1 MIVRDEIR
9 KLIQKFPAV
18 AKAMTD
24 KDFTVEIPENKVY
37 GDYATNVALIL
48 AKKQGK
54 NPKEV
59 ADKLVSD
66 FETLSAGRQIRNSD
80 FLEKVEVMNGFINFF
95 LKKEFLQ
102 EQIKK
107 IIKQGKKFG
116 QSKIGKDKKVQIEF
130 ISSNPTGPLTVAN
143 GRGGPMGDVL
153 ANIFSAT
160 GHKTEKEFYVN
171 NAGVQIAVLGHSILK
186 DEQAQYKGRYINELA
201 ERISAQGGDPYE
213 VGKKAAEIIV
223 KEMIR
228 KTTDKLG
235 INYDKWF
242 FESDL
247 HKKNLPD
254 KIIKILKEKNLL
266 YESEGATWFKS
277 TNFGDNRDR
286 VLIKKDGMKTY
297 LANDIAYHYNKFQE
311 RKFDKVI
318 NIWGA
323 DHHGDVPG
331 LMAGVEAIGHK
342 GKLEILLTQF
352 ISVIE
357 KGEKVKMS
365 KRLGTFIAMD
375 ELLEAVGPDVVR
387 FFFLMHSAD
396 KQMDFDLDLAKEKS
410 EKNPVYYVQYAY
422 ARISSILKKSGS
434 LSLNLRKINLLI
446 HFSETELIK
455 KIIKLPEVIED
466 TAKDYQVHRLTTYAV
481 ELASAFHRFYTDC
494 RVLGEKKEL
503 EQARLALI
511 KATKIVLENVL
522 NLMGIS
528 KPEKM

>member
-1 MIVRDEIR
+1 MTIKDEIR
-9 KLIQKFPAV
+9 SLISKNIKEKVDFAV
-18 AKAMTD
+18 
-24 KDFTVEIPENKVY
+24 EGPENKNY

-54 NPKEV
+54 NPKEI

-66 FETLSAGRQIRNSD
+66 FDIQNSK
-80 FLEKVEVMNGFINFF
+80 FLDKAEALNGFINFY

-102 EQIKK
+102 EQIKE
-107 IIKQGKKFG
+107 IIKQGKEYG
-116 QSKIGKDKKVQIEF
+116 QSKIGKGKNAQIEF

-153 ANIFSAT
+153 ANIFSAA
-160 GHKTEKEFYVN
+160 GYKTEREFYVN

-186 DEQAQYKGRYINELA
+186 DEQAQYKGEYIDKLA
-201 ERISAQGGDPYE
+201 GRIEEKDPYQA
-213 VGKKAAEIIV
+213 GQKAAEIIV

-235 INYDKWF
+235 INYNNWF

-266 YESEGATWFKS
+266 YESEGAAWFKS

-422 ARISSILKKSGS
+422 ARINSILRKAKSYFIEK
-434 LSLNLRKINLLI
+434 LDLLN
-446 HFSETELIK
+446 HQSEKELIK
-455 KIIKLPEVIED
+455 YLIKLPEIIED
-466 TAKDYQVHRLTTYAV
+466 TVKDYQVHRLTTYAV
-481 ELASAFHRFYTDC
+481 ELAGAFHRFYTDC

-522 NLMGIS
+522 DLMGIS
-528 KPEKM
+528 KPERM

>member
-1 MIVRDEIR
+1 MIVRSEIR

-54 NPKEV
+54 NLKEV

-66 FETLSAGRQIRNSD
+66 FDIRNSD
-80 FLEKVEVMNGFINFF
+80 FLDKIEMMNGFINFF

-102 EQIKK
+102 EQIKE
-107 IIKQGKKFG
+107 IIKQGKKYG
-116 QSKIGKDKKVQIEF
+116 QSKIGKGKKAQIEF

-153 ANIFSAT
+153 ANIFSAA
-160 GHKTEKEFYVN
+160 GYKTEREFYVN

-186 DEQAQYKGRYINELA
+186 DEQAQYKGEYIDKLA
-201 ERISAQGGDPYE
+201 GRISAQGEDPYE

-254 KIIKILKEKNLL
+254 KIIKILKEKKLL
-266 YESEGATWFKS
+266 YEDEGAIWFKS

-410 EKNPVYYVQYAY
+410 EKNPVYYIQYAY
-422 ARISSILKKSGS
+422 ARTNSILRKAKSHFVEK
-434 LSLNLRKINLLI
+434 LDLLN
-446 HFSETELIK
+446 HQSEKELIK
-455 KIIKLPEVIED
+455 CLIKLPEIIED

-503 EQARLALI
+503 EQARLTLV

-522 NLMGIS
+522 SLMGIS

>member
-1 MIVRDEIR
+1 MTIKDQINEII
-9 KLIQKFPAV
+9 KNAASSYIPTSV
-18 AKAMTD
+18 GTTED
-24 KDFTVEIPENKVY
+24 KNFTVEIPENKEY
-37 GDYATNVALIL
+37 GDYAVNIALIL
-48 AKKQGK
+48 AKKQGR
-54 NPKEV
+54 NPMEI
-59 ADKLVSD
+59 ADEIKSKIQSD
-66 FETLSAGRQIRNSD
+66 IFEKIEIVNP
-80 FLEKVEVMNGFINFF
+80 GFINLF
-95 LKKEFLQ
+95 LKSEFLQ
-102 EQIKK
+102 NQVKT

-116 QSKIGKDKKVQIEF
+116 QSEIGKGKKVQIEF
-130 ISSNPTGPLTVAN
+130 ISCNPTGPLTVAN

-171 NAGVQIAVLGHSILK
+171 NTGVQIEVLGHSILK
-186 DEQAQYKGRYINELA
+186 DEQAQYKGEYINKLA
-201 ERISAQGGDPYE
+201 EQIKEKDAYL
-213 VGKKAAEIIV
+213 VGKKAAEIII
-223 KEMIR
+223 KEMIK
-228 KTTDKLG
+228 KTVDKLN
-235 INYDKWF
+235 IKYDKWF

-254 KIIKILKEKNLL
+254 KIIKILKEKKLL

-277 TNFGDNRDR
+277 TDFGDNRDR
-286 VLIKKDGMKTY
+286 VLIKKDKMKTY

-365 KRLGTFIAMD
+365 KRLGTFIPMD
-375 ELLEAVGPDVVR
+375 ELLEAVSLDVVR

-410 EKNPVYYVQYAY
+410 DKNPVYYVQYAY
-422 ARISSILKKSGS
+422 ARINGI
-434 LSLNLRKINLLI
+434 LRKSSKSNSNIKLNLLI
-446 HFSETELIK
+446 QPSEVELMK
-455 KIIKLPEVIED
+455 KLFKLPEIIED
-466 TAKDYQVHRLTTYAV
+466 TVKDYQVQRLPIYAI
-481 ELASAFHRFYTDC
+481 ELAANFHRFYTEC
-494 RVLGEKKEL
+494 HVLGEKKEL
-503 EQARLALI
+503 EQARLTLI
-511 KATKIVLENVL
+511 KAVKITLENVL

-528 KPEKM
+528 KPKKM